1 MSVNEKTLKEHAD
14 YVLHVMSCHPDF
26 WGDHYQESY
35 DFWTKIKNDEISE
48 TIKTNRQEITEK
60 GKAIIKWMQENCEL
74 RNNIFTAKTIGEG
87 LFISGRSVSSSIQ
100 KLIKD
105 GYVSKQCGNPIAYS
119 LTDSGKNLKI

>member
-14 YVLHVMSCHPDF
+14 YVLQVMSCHPDF

-35 DFWTKIKNDEISE
+35 DFWTTIKNNKDSKIIE
-48 TIKTNRQEITEK
+48 TNKQEITEK
-60 GKAIIKWMQENCEL
+60 GRAIIKWMQENYEL

-87 LFISGRSVSSSIQ
+87 LFTSGRSISSSMQ

>member
-1 MSVNEKTLKEHAD
+1 MSVNEKTLKDHAD
-14 YVLHVMSCHPDF
+14 YVLHIMACHPGF
-26 WGDHYQESY
+26 WGDNYQEAY
-35 DFWTKIKNDEISE
+35 DFWTAIKNDKISE
-48 TIKTNRQEITEK
+48 TIKINKQEITEK
-60 GKAIIKWMQENCEL
+60 GKTIIKWMQENCEL

-87 LFISGRSVSSSIQ
+87 LFTSGRSISSSMQ